1 MRRLWL
7 YSGGGVGYNR
17 SARREV
23 LWMDEQEIARVELAD
38 EIDLHHFS
46 PKDAKALLG
55 EFLDQAREKGLRRV
69 RIIHGRG
76 RSVLKA
82 ITVSALEACP
92 FVTAFRDDGA
102 NWGAT
107 VVDINP
113 DIGDDGRKI

>member
-1 MRRLWL
+1 
-7 YSGGGVGYNR
+7 
-17 SARREV
+17 
-23 LWMDEQEIARVELAD
+23 MDEQEITRVELTD

-55 EFLDQAREKGLRRV
+55 EFLEQAREKGLRRV

-76 RSVLKA
+76 RSVLKS
-82 ITVSALEACP
+82 ITVGVLEASP

-107 VVDINP
+107 VADIDP
-113 DIGDDGRKI
+113 ETGPDGRQG